1 MSEVIKSNNESF
13 NDIIKGY
20 DPLTNRSK
28 NIMTKYEKTVVI
40 GIRLEQLAFGGQST
54 LNEEELQDFTNIKDI
69 VMEELLQKK
78 IPFIIRRTLPNQSYE
93 YWRIE
98 DMIIMP

>member
-20 DPLTNRSK
+20 DPLKNRSK

-40 GIRLEQLAFGGQST
+40 GIRLEQLAFGGHST

-69 VMEELLQKK
+69 VMEELHQKK

-98 DMIIMP
+98 DMIVMP

>member
-1 MSEVIKSNNESF
+1 MK
-13 NDIIKGY
+13 K
-20 DPLTNRSK
+20 
-28 NIMTKYEKTVVI
+28 
-40 GIRLEQLAFGGQST
+40 RLLLELLAFGGQST

>member
-40 GIRLEQLAFGGQST
+40 GIISFRWT
-54 LNEEELQDFTNIKDI
+54 INI
-69 VMEELLQKK
+69 E
-78 IPFIIRRTLPNQSYE
+78 
-93 YWRIE
+93 
-98 DMIIMP
+98 